1 MANSGSSTTRP
12 SPRLYKRHQRHDISA
27 RGTHSQQEQEFLRVQ
42 AARLSTTA
50 AIVFSKLTKYS
61 AEQVAGAANLA
72 AIP

>member
-12 SPRLYKRHQRHDISA
+12 SPRLYKRHQRHDTAS
-27 RGTHSQQEQEFLRVQ
+27 RESHSQQEQEFLRVQ

-50 AIVFSKLTKYS
+50 AIVFAKLTSYS
-61 AEQVAGAANLA
+61 AEQIAGAANLA